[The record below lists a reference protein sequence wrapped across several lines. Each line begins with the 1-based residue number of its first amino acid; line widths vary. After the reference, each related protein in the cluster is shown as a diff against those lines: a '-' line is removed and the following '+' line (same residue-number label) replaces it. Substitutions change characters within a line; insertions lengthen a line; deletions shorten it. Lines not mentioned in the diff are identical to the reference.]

1 MELPVT
7 DAKIFI
13 SPLSLRTP
21 KSEKINASLKSISLV
36 SGTTV
41 LIFSSLSF
49 LIQNLLC
56 APPPVIKR
64 ESSLLNLKTFLI
76 VLHK

>member
-13 SPLSLRTP
+13 SLLNLRTP
-21 KSEKINASLKSISLV
+21 KSEKINASLKSISFV
-36 SGTTV
+36 SGITA
-41 LIFSSLSF
+41 LIFSSLSL

-56 APPPVIKR
+56 APPPVIK
-64 ESSLLNLKTFLI
+64 SVSLVSNLKIFLI